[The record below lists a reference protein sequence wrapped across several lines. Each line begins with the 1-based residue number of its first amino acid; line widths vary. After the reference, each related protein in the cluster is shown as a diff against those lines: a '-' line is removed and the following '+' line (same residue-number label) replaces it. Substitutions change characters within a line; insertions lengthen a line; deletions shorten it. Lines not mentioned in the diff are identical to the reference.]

1 MTKQPDPRWLTPQ
14 EEHAWIGVTALMWLL
29 PGPLDAQL
37 RRDSGLNLFDY
48 YVLSSLS
55 MAEGR
60 RRRMSDLAVQ
70 ANASPSR
77 VSNVVGRLE
86 ARGWVTRQSQEH
98 DRRSTVATLTDAGWD
113 KVVAAAPGHVAA
125 VRRLLIDRLSPP
137 QLAALAEVGASV
149 AREALGDQCADD
161 LLPEAGPRR
170 SASTTR
176 SGSRGSA
183 SPERDATTP
192 GR

>member
-1 MTKQPDPRWLTPQ
+1 MTKQAQPRWLSPE

-37 RRDSGLNLFDY
+37 RRDRGLNLFDY

-60 RRRMSDLAVQ
+60 QRRMSDLAVQ

-77 VSNVVGRLE
+77 VSNVVSRLE
-86 ARGWVTRQSQEH
+86 AQGWVTRQTHEH
-98 DRRSTVATLTDAGWD
+98 DRRSTIATLTEAGWD

-125 VRRLLIDRLSPP
+125 VRRLLIDRLTPT
-137 QLAALAEVGASV
+137 QLAALWEVGASL
-149 AREALGDQCADD
+149 AREALGDRCADD
-161 LLPEAGPRR
+161 LMPEVGPRR
-170 SASTTR
+170 SASNMR
-176 SGSRGSA
+176 SGSG
-183 SPERDATTP
+183 
-192 GR
+192 